1 MSEQE
6 TVTTL
11 LSVPTI
17 GEKHGM
23 ELFADLVAEVS
34 STTKTNDKLD
44 ALVNY
49 FAAAPEKDKVWVI
62 ALFSGRRPKRIVNS
76 TQLWTWCIELAD
88 LPAWLFAESY
98 HTVGD
103 LAETISLLLPEAVVA
118 QPEPSSAV
126 EPFLSDSTSQPVFT
140 LLPQHS
146 LQKSLSFYFE
156 KFIEIEKQDES
167 IRKQFILESW
177 QQMNQNEKFVFNKLI
192 TGNFRIGVSQKTMV
206 NALAKTVSLSSSVIA
221 HRISGNWDPVTTS
234 FTEMLS
240 QESVSI
246 DHSKPYPFYL
256 AYAFEE
262 ELETLGEPGDWQ
274 AEWKWDGIRG
284 QLIKRNNELFVWSRG
299 EELMTDKF
307 PEYHVLKDLLPEGL
321 VLDGEIIPSR
331 DGKPLP
337 FALLQTRIGRKN
349 VTKKQLQ
356 EAPISFF
363 AYDLLEYDGEDWRT
377 KTMSERRH
385 QLENIIHSF
394 SHPSLLLSPVIEFSS
409 WDELTAIRSQA
420 REMNSEGLMLKRKS
434 SAYQVGRKRGDWW
447 KWKIDPLTIDAV
459 MIYAQK
465 GSGRRSNLYTDY
477 TFAVKD
483 GDKLVAFTKAYSG
496 LTDKEF
502 GQVDSFVKRNSIEKF
517 GPVRTV
523 KPELVF
529 EIAFEGIAAS
539 NRHKSGV
546 ALRFP
551 RISRW
556 RKDKKP
562 DEINT
567 IEDLKS
573 MLQVYGKGGVGRE

>member
-1 MSEQE
+1 MNEQVLDTVSEPA
-6 TVTTL
+6 L
-11 LSVPTI
+11 LSS
-17 GEKHGM
+17 GEKSGM

-34 STTKTNDKLD
+34 ATTKTNDKLD

-49 FAAAPEKDKVWVI
+49 FAMAPEKDKVWVI
-62 ALFSGRRPKRIVNS
+62 ALFSGRRPRRVVNS
-76 TQLWTWCIELAD
+76 TLLWTWCNDIAGI
-88 LPAWLFAESY
+88 PAWLFAESY

-103 LAETISLLLPEAVVA
+103 LAETISLLLPQQDRANEHGG
-118 QPEPSSAV
+118 
-126 EPFLSDSTSQPVFT
+126 STS
-140 LLPQHS
+140 S
-146 LQKSLSFYFE
+146 LTTTLSFYLE
-156 KFIEIEKQDES
+156 KFLEIDKQDEA
-167 IRKQFILESW
+167 IRKAFILDCWER
-177 QQMNQNEKFVFNKLI
+177 MNQNEQFVFNKLI
-192 TGNFRIGVSQKTMV
+192 TGNFRIGVSQKAMV
-206 NALAKTVSLSSSVIA
+206 NALAKTVSLTSSIIA
-221 HRISGNWDPVTTS
+221 HRISGKWDPVTTS
-234 FTEMLS
+234 FSDLLS
-240 QESVSI
+240 ESSMTT

-262 ELETLGEPGDWQ
+262 ELSTLGEPAEWQ

-284 QLIKRNNELFVWSRG
+284 QLIKRNNEIFVWSRG

-307 PEYHVLKDLLPEGL
+307 PEYHALREILPDGL

-349 VTKKQLQ
+349 ITKKQLQ
-356 EAPISFF
+356 EVPISFF
-363 AYDLLEYDGEDWRT
+363 AYDLLEYNGEDWRS
-377 KTMSERRH
+377 KSLSERRLK
-385 QLENIIHSF
+385 LEEVVQTLNHEAVI
-394 SHPSLLLSPVIEFSS
+394 LSPVIGFSS
-409 WDELTAIRSQA
+409 WDELTSKRANA
-420 REMNSEGLMLKRKS
+420 REMNSEGLMLKRKTS
-434 SAYQVGRKRGDWW
+434 LYQVGRKRGDWW

-483 GDKLVAFTKAYSG
+483 GDKLVSFTKAYSG

-502 GQVDSFVKRNSIEKF
+502 AQVDAFVKRNSLEKF

-529 EIAFEGIAAS
+529 EIAFEGIAES
-539 NRHKSGV
+539 KRHKSGV

-551 RISRW
+551 RMSRW
-556 RKDKKP
+556 RKDKKA

-567 IEDLKS
+567 IEDLKA
-573 MLQVYGKGGVGRE
+573 MLQAYGK